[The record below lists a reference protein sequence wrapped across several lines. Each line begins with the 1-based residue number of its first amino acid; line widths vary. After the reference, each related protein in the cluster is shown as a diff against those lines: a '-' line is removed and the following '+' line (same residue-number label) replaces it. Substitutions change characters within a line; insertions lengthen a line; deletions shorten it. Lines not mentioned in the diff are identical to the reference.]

1 MKREKLN
8 TLSERDLIIGMITSD
23 RFCREI
29 APVLNPRQL
38 EVDYSRIIAG
48 WVKEYYFNFKVAPK
62 KDIMKIYRAHCEE
75 ITDESLQDNVLYFIE
90 KINKDYEKIK
100 NINDD
105 YVLENSIKYLKS
117 RSLQN
122 LSDDVSA
129 YLSSGDIKKAEN
141 AIVKYK
147 TVEKSSG
154 SAVSL
159 LHNTESVTNSF
170 TAEDDLL
177 FQFPG
182 AYGSVVGKIHREDFI
197 SYLAPMK
204 RGKTW
209 ALMDAGITA
218 IQNGLKVYHVS
229 LEMSESQMIKRYWTC
244 LTGQLSEDKEEI
256 KYPYFEQDD
265 DKWIVKTKVI
275 SRKAVSVSDIESKQK
290 SLRRLFRGGD
300 IRILA
305 VPAYSYSVEMVD
317 DELEK
322 IKDMEGYIPDVII
335 IDYADIMAPSE
346 RGEYRNQLDGIWKR
360 LRGLAQKRKAV
371 VFTASQSGRAS
382 IGKDAN
388 EQDISEDIRKLAHV
402 TSMVSLNQSKSEK
415 ENGIL
420 RLKQL
425 ALREGDPEFRQAV
438 CTQCL
443 AIGRIVMDSHFDN
456 ECNIELENSNDD
468 EPVTRRKRK

>member
-8 TLSERDLIIGMITSD
+8 TLSERDLIIGLITSEK
-23 RFCREI
+23 FCREI
-29 APVLNPRQL
+29 VPVLNPRQL

-48 WVKEYYFNFKVAPK
+48 WVKDFYNNFKKAPG

-75 ITDESLQDNVLYFIE
+75 ITDEALQDNVLSFLE
-90 KINKDYEKIK
+90 KINRDYESIK
-100 NINDD
+100 NFNDE
-105 YVLENSIKYLKS
+105 YALQNCIKYLKS
-117 RSLQN
+117 RSLMN
-122 LSDDVSA
+122 LSEDVTA
-129 YLSSGDIKKAEN
+129 FLTSGDVKKAEN

-147 TVEKSSG
+147 TIEKSSG
-154 SAVSL
+154 SAMSL
-159 LHNTESVTNSF
+159 LHNTEGVVNSF

-182 AYGSVVGKIHREDFI
+182 AYGSVIGKVHREDFI
-197 SYLAPMK
+197 SFLAPMK

-218 IQNGLKVYHVS
+218 VQNGLKVIHVS
-229 LEMSESQMIKRYWTC
+229 LEMSEAQMTKRYWTG
-244 LTGQLSEDKEEI
+244 LTGQLSEDKDNI
-256 KYPYFEQDD
+256 NYPYFEMED
-265 DKWIVKTKVI
+265 DKWVIKTKTI
-275 SRKAVSVSDIESKQK
+275 SRKAVSITDIEKKQK
-290 SLRRLFRGGD
+290 SMRRLFRGGD

-305 VPAYSYSVEMVD
+305 VPAYSLTVENLD
-317 DELEK
+317 AELEK
-322 IKDMEGYIPDVII
+322 LKEMEDFIPDVII
-335 IDYADIMAPSE
+335 VDYADIMKPSE
-346 RGEYRNQLDGIWKR
+346 RGEYRNQLDYIWKG
-360 LRGLAQKRKAV
+360 LRGLSQKWKSAL
-371 VFTASQSGRAS
+371 FTASQSGRAS

-388 EQDISEDIRKLAHV
+388 EQDIAEDIRKLAHV

-456 ECNIELENSNDD
+456 ECDLDFVDSEDD